1 MGMRG
6 SIGKLVQSAI
16 KTVGDIAETVTYVQT
31 VAGSYDPATGTVS
44 NTETEYSL
52 KAVVSNFGAAG
63 LQDKNFV
70 EDEHT
75 TSLAILFASN
85 DLSVEPDTDD
95 IVKRGSTKYK
105 IKQIVKDPA
114 GASTRLIVER
124 IG

>member
-6 SIGKLVQSAI
+6 SLGKLVQSAL
-16 KTVGDIAETVTYVQT
+16 KTVGDIAETVTYVQS
-31 VAGSYDPATGTVS
+31 VPGSYDPATGTVT
-44 NTETEYSL
+44 NTDTEHSL

-63 LQDKNFV
+63 LQDKNAI

-75 TSLAILFASN
+75 TSLAVMFASN
-85 DLSVEPDTDD
+85 DLSVEPNTGDL
-95 IVKRGSTKYK
+95 VKRGTTKYK
-105 IKQIVKDPA
+105 VKQITKDPA